1 MKEIPMTKP
10 VLAAAMAIAMLAPAV
25 AQTSTSDPAPATP
38 PAASS
43 PTSTAPATPAAPPVP
58 SAAPAPG
65 TTTGSTTATSPLGT
79 ATRMLTVDALGDMDL
94 VGTDGKEIGAIEGV
108 VENNADKKQFVLV
121 ERGGFLGFGAKEI
134 AIPVENLA
142 MQGEKV
148 SLRNMDVAQLDGMT
162 EFGNDN
168 NAYRELDD
176 TQQINLTQQ

>member
-10 VLAAAMAIAMLAPAV
+10 VFGLAAAMSIAMIAPAV

-43 PTSTAPATPAAPPVP
+43 PTTTAPATPAAPP
-58 SAAPAPG
+58 APAPG

-79 ATRMLTVDALGDMDL
+79 ATRMLTVDTLGDMEL
-94 VGTDGKEIGAIEGV
+94 VGADGKEIGAIEGV

-134 AIPVENLA
+134 AVPVENLA
-142 MQGEKV
+142 VQGEKV
-148 SLRNMDVAQLDGMT
+148 TLRNMDAAQLDGMT
-162 EFGNDN
+162 EFSNDN

-176 TQQINLTQQ
+176 AQQVSLSQQ